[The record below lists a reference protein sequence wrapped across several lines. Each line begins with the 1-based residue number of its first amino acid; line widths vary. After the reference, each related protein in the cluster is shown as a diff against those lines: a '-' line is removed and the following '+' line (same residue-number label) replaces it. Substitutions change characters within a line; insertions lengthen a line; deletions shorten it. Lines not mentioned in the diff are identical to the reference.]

1 MMWGPSNTAGK
12 VDSAFMFIV
21 ACCVI
26 LLAIVTVC
34 MVFFLI
40 RYNHRRHPRPEH
52 VKENILLEVIWTV
65 IPTILVIFMFYFGW
79 VDFEFIRNP
88 PRGAIPVEVTARQWS
103 WLFTYDNG
111 KQDDI
116 LRVPLER
123 PVRLIMTSVD
133 VLHCLFIPAF
143 RIKEDCVPGM
153 KTHLWFTA
161 DEVGSYDIYCTE
173 YCGVGHSHMRSK
185 VVVMAPEDF
194 DKWRSATE
202 STALVDVGRKLLQ
215 SKGCLG
221 CHTLDGSPK
230 VGPTFKGLFGRK
242 ETVQTD
248 GGERSITAD
257 ETYIVRSILEPR
269 ADIVK
274 GYPPVM
280 PQISMTD
287 DERKAV
293 VAYLETVE

>member
-1 MMWGPSNTAGK
+1 MLGPSNTAGK
-12 VDSAFMFIV
+12 IDSAFLLIV
-21 ACCVI
+21 AACVV

-40 RYNHRRHPRPEH
+40 RYNRSRHPRPEH
-52 VKENILLEVIWTV
+52 VGESVLLEVTWTV
-65 IPTILVIFMFYFGW
+65 IPTILVILMFYVGW
-79 VDFEFIRNP
+79 VDFDFIRNP

-111 KQDDI
+111 KQDDV
-116 LRVPLER
+116 LRVPVEK
-123 PVRLIMTSVD
+123 PVKLVMTSVD

-161 DEVGSYDIYCTE
+161 DRTGSYDIYCTE

-185 VVVMAPEDF
+185 VIVMAPEDF
-194 DKWRSATE
+194 ENWRSAAE
-202 STALVDVGRKLLQ
+202 SKALADLGPKLLQ
-215 SKGCLG
+215 TKGCLG
-221 CHTLDGSPK
+221 CHSLDGSPK
-230 VGPTFKGLFGRK
+230 VGPTFKGLYGRK
-242 ETVQTD
+242 ETVQT
-248 GGERSITAD
+248 GGGKRLITAD
-257 ETYIVRSILEPR
+257 EAYIVQSISEPL

-280 PQISMTD
+280 PRMSVTD
-287 DERKAV
+287 DELRAM
-293 VAYLETVE
+293 VAYLETVK